1 MSVNIRKC
9 EICESQVLNENPAVR
24 TCSKSCSYKLRSK
37 ERYQVERDV
46 VEKECVTCNQKFL
59 DKSKKKLVAKCTPC
73 FRKEGVAKRRSNGSY
88 VRTEEQNRKMVET
101 FREIRAAGRGK
112 ISEEKRAE
120 MSKGLSERWK
130 NEDFREKVK
139 LGYQKGFGCDHW
151 SKSEA
156 GKARISNWAKE
167 AMQRETPETRMK
179 KRIAASKRLRE
190 GRNLTQFYG
199 RGGIREDIGFYVR
212 SRWEA
217 NFARYLIY
225 TNQQFQYEPESFL
238 LSDGR
243 TYTPD
248 FKVGDTYFEVKGWW
262 TDSAKEKFEMFR
274 QQFQHIQMKI
284 VDGTEYNQ
292 IETEY
297 SNIIPNWER
306 KNDKRSSTSAE

>member
-1 MSVNIRKC
+1 MSEKQRKC
-9 EICESQVLNENPAVR
+9 EICEKEFVNPNPIVR
-24 TCSKSCSYKLRSK
+24 TCGKDCSYKLRSK
-37 ERYQVERDV
+37 ERYQTQRESI
-46 VEKECVTCNQKFL
+46 EKHCVSCNQLFL
-59 DKSKKKLVAKCTPC
+59 DKSKKKMVAKCTTC
-73 FRKEGVAKRRSNGSY
+73 FRKEGVEKRKRNGSY

-101 FREIRAAGRGK
+101 FREIRASGGGK

-120 MSKGLSERWK
+120 MSKSLSERWK

-139 LGYQKGFGCDHW
+139 LGYQKSFGCDHW
-151 SKSEA
+151 SKSDT

-167 AMQRETPETRMK
+167 AIQRETPETRMK
-179 KRIAASKRLRE
+179 KRAAASKRLRE
-190 GRNLTQFYG
+190 GRNHTQFYG

-217 NFARYLIY
+217 NFARYLIH
-225 TNQQFQYEPESFL
+225 TNQQFQYESDSFV

-248 FKVGDTYFEVKGWW
+248 FKVGDIYFEVKGWW
-262 TDSAKEKFEMFR
+262 TDNAREKFEMFC

-284 VDGTEYNQ
+284 VDGTEYNR
-292 IETEY
+292 IESEY

-306 KNDKRSSTSAE
+306 KNDKRSSSSTE

>member
-1 MSVNIRKC
+1 MSETQRKC
-9 EICESQVLNENPAVR
+9 EICSGDFVNKNLKVR
-24 TCSKSCSYKLRSK
+24 TCSKECSYKLRSK
-37 ERYQVERDV
+37 ERYEIERDA
-46 VEKECVTCNQKFL
+46 VEKVCVTCDQKFL
-59 DKSKKKLVAKCTPC
+59 DKSKKKLVAKCAPC

-88 VRTEEQNRKMVET
+88 VRTEEQNRKLGVTRKRMIADGT
-101 FREIRAAGRGK
+101 WK
-112 ISEEKRAE
+112 ISDEAKSRMSENLSQKWKSEE
-120 MSKGLSERWK
+120 
-130 NEDFREKVK
+130 FREKVK
-139 LGYQKGFGCDHW
+139 RGYVENCGSEHWTKTAEGKKKMSLDRKGQKL
-151 SKSEA
+151 SEEA
-156 GKARISNWAKE
+156 CLKMREGAAR
-167 AMQRETPETRMK
+167 
-179 KRIAASKRLRE
+179 RLRE
-190 GRNLTQFYG
+190 GRNHTQFYG

-217 NFARYLIY
+217 NFARYLIH
-225 TNQQFQYEPESFL
+225 TNQQFQYEPESFV